1 MKNKIQTSVALPLL
15 VAFNMLCATPAIS
28 CEGDLLLKCNFE
40 TGSIAVCFRHAE
52 ISVEIKDTN
61 AAEARYFSSIDN
73 ADLQPWTGL
82 GRYRTTLL
90 RLEDGRNRIDVFSTF
105 DTRGG
110 DGFWHAGF
118 NTYKSGTFVA
128 QTICPNS
135 QSSDWL
141 DPIDAAKTARGWCW
155 DLEAEHWTRTCA

>member
-1 MKNKIQTSVALPLL
+1 MKKDQNSFFLSFL
-15 VAFNMLCATPAIS
+15 VAFIMLCATPAIS
-28 CEGDLLLKCNFE
+28 CEGDFLLKCDFE
-40 TGSIAVCFRHAE
+40 TGSIAVCLHNAE
-52 ISVEIKDTN
+52 ISVEIRDTN
-61 AAEARYFSSIDN
+61 AAGASYSSSIDN
-73 ADLQPWTGL
+73 ADLQLWTGL

-90 RLEDGRNRIDVFSTF
+90 RLEDGENRIDVFSTF

-118 NTYKSGTFVA
+118 NTYKSGTFVT

-135 QSSDWL
+135 QPFNWL

-155 DLEAEHWTRTCA
+155 DLEAEHWTRACG